1 MPLVP
6 TDDFEKRESRFLVVF
21 GRLADGVNMKS
32 AVAEMDGI
40 GRALASDYPLTNRD
54 FVPVVQ
60 NYNEFYIGPQ
70 VAIIFESMLVAV
82 GFVLLI
88 ACANIANTT
97 LTITSY

>member
-21 GRLADGVNMKS
+21 GRLAEG
-32 AVAEMDGI
+32 ATTEEARAEMDGI
-40 GRALASDYPLTNRD
+40 GRNLASAYLLTNRD
-54 FVPVVQ
+54 FVPVAQ
-60 NYNEFYIGPQ
+60 NYNVFYIGPQ

-88 ACANIANTT
+88 ACANTHVDAGC
-97 LTITSY
+97 